1 MIVRNRNTKNMS
13 EKDLIISLTSNKD
26 TKITG
31 SNLIAK
37 DSIVIKADSI
47 DLLPTAFRMSKWAK
61 LLNQDLLDLKDLL
74 IYTLYQI

>member
-1 MIVRNRNTKNMS
+1 MS
-13 EKDLIISLTSNKD
+13 KKDLIISLTSNKD

-47 DLLPTAFRMSKWAK
+47 DLLPTAFRMSK
-61 LLNQDLLDLKDLL
+61 
-74 IYTLYQI
+74 